1 MGYADII
8 TQKVQQ
14 LSLEKQAEVL
24 DFVEFIALRPSG
36 RTDWS
41 DADFSDMSLQQALR
55 DNPNDPLNYTA
66 TDCREL
72 WR

>member
-8 TQKVQQ
+8 SQKVQQ

-24 DFVEFIALRPSG
+24 NFVEFIALRSSG
-36 RTDWS
+36 GTEWPDK
-41 DADFSDMSLQQALR
+41 DFFEMSLEQALR
-55 DNPNDPLNYTA
+55 DEQDDSVNYAA